1 MSTAGRALTGS
12 PKPRKRAPAQ
22 RGKSRTTKR
31 KSRRRS
37 KRSDSG
43 CLVAL
48 VILAA
53 IAVLPVVA
61 YVIATVIRVTL
72 LIVGAFLVVIA
83 GALALD
89 LSRSVYASVRHEPDP
104 GMRITSTV
112 WRSLQRIPRPRRLF
126 GSRRIEAHSLNELL
140 ALSPREFEHATAMI
154 FRNRGYRRLDV
165 VGGAGDYCVNVQGID
180 PDGRSVVIQCK
191 RYAPGNKVGSREVQ
205 TFLGMATVHHR
216 ADRAILVTTSAFT
229 SNGWKIAKESHG
241 RIELIDGHRL
251 SQILAYELPRRN
263 SEITNGDDDQRVVEP
278 NSSHGHDD

>member
-31 KSRRRS
+31 KSRRQS

-89 LSRSVYASVRHEPDP
+89 LSRSIYAAVRHEPDP
-104 GMRITSTV
+104 GMRITSAV
-112 WRSLQRIPRPRRLF
+112 WRFLQRIPRPRRLF

-140 ALSPREFEHATAMI
+140 TLSPREFEHATAMI
-154 FRNRGYRRLDV
+154 FRNRGFRRLNV
-165 VGGAGDYCVNVQGID
+165 VGGAGDYCVDVQGID

-191 RYAPGNKVGSREVQ
+191 RYAPGNKVSSREVQ
-205 TFLGMATVHHR
+205 TFVGMATVHHG
-216 ADRAILVTTSAFT
+216 ADRGIFVTTSSFT
-229 SNGWKIAKESHG
+229 LNCWKIAQASRG

-251 SQILAYELPRRN
+251 SQILAYELPHRDSQIATADN
-263 SEITNGDDDQRVVEP
+263 NQRVVEP
-278 NSSHGHDD
+278 NSSHGRDD